1 MVARKRI
8 KPWSLMEHMMG
19 VKFIDLSRLY
29 NETSNAPGLIHA
41 VAGGPVLDGDR
52 YDVTLAPLGR
62 QGNTRAST
70 MRRPCSA
77 WRMACCMDWL
87 QFTRCVR
94 LCVCSCVSFT
104 VQASDLSVR
113 RAFYLY
119 QLHAIE
125 GGSNCAVSP
134 SRSVANGVSLFSL
147 IVHLLVHQP

>member
-1 MVARKRI
+1 MNYRPPPCWMHVCRFFSASDMVARKRI
-8 KPWSLMEHMMG
+8 KPWSLVERTGMIG
-19 VKFIDLSRLY
+19 VKFADIRRLY
-29 NETSNAPGLIHA
+29 GETANASGLIHA
-41 VAGGPVLDGDR
+41 VAGGPLLDGDR

-94 LCVCSCVSFT
+94 LWVCSCVSFT

-113 RAFYLY
+113 REF
-119 QLHAIE
+119 
-125 GGSNCAVSP
+125 
-134 SRSVANGVSLFSL
+134 
-147 IVHLLVHQP
+147 